1 MTFAL
6 PPQEQ
11 IVPLL
16 QNGELEVL
24 GILPNAS
31 NYTFLTRI
39 AADGVEVRGVYKPRA
54 GEAPLWDFP
63 DGTLC
68 NREVA
73 AYIVA
78 TRLGWPAVPPTVL
91 RDGPEGPGSVQLF
104 VEFDPNEHFFTL
116 REKHRDEFRRI
127 AAFDAIVN
135 NADRKGGHCLL
146 GTDGRIHVIDHGV
159 CFSADPKLRTVVW
172 DFAGEPLP
180 DGLADDLQGF
190 EGSLRGGDLR
200 ASLESLLDGGELEAL
215 AARTAALA
223 ESRRFPV
230 PGSGRPY
237 PWPMI

>member
-1 MTFAL
+1 MKFAL
-6 PPQEQ
+6 QPDEQ
-11 IVPLL
+11 VVPLL
-16 QNGELEVL
+16 QNGDLEVL

-31 NYTFLTRI
+31 NYTFLARV
-39 AADGVEVRGVYKPRA
+39 AANGAEVKGVYKPRT

-73 AYIVA
+73 AYVVA
-78 TRLGWPAVPPTVL
+78 RHLGWPAVPPTVL
-91 RDGPEGPGSVQLF
+91 RDGPEGPGSLQLF
-104 VEFDPNEHFFTL
+104 IEFDPNEHFFTL
-116 REKHRDEFRRI
+116 REKHQEEFRRV

-146 GTDGRIHVIDHGV
+146 GSDGRIHVIDHGV
-159 CFSADPKLRTVVW
+159 CFNADPKLRTVVW

-180 DGLADDLQGF
+180 DELANDLQEFGL
-190 EGSLRGGDLR
+190 SLRGGDLR
-200 ASLESLLDGGELEAL
+200 RSLESLLDAAEMDSL
-215 AARTAALA
+215 AARTSALV
-223 ESRRFPV
+223 ESQRFPV